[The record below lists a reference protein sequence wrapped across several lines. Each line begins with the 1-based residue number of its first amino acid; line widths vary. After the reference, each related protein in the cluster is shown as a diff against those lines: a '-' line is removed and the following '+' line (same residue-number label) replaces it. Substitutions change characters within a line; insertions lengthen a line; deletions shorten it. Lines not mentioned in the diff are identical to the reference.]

1 MVIEY
6 ANFIFIINSLN
17 ILKKILVKTKLNI
30 VIEYKEEGYYIIKD
44 FKVININKY
53 NVSYKLYSFNNN
65 SLIISLSRLINIP
78 EITTKNSIYI
88 YNLKLEL
95 IY

>member
-30 VIEYKEEGYYIIKD
+30 VIEYKEEGYYIVKD
-44 FKVININKY
+44 FKVTNINKY
-53 NVSYKLYSFNNN
+53 DVSYKPYSFNNN